1 MKSLVKLLSMLPV
14 LSLSLSAYADTY
26 VQLILDAS
34 GSMYNKV
41 DDGRYR
47 ITAAKDVLKD
57 FIGGLPNQN
66 LNVGLRIYG
75 SELTS
80 KDDGSCLDSKLYV
93 PMEGVNRTA
102 LLNTIRDTRARG
114 STPIAYSLSQAAHD
128 FPPNVQQCAII
139 LVTDGEEVCGGDIRA
154 ASQELEALG
163 CDVDLRII
171 GFDLTDAAITSF
183 DGIGTFENA
192 TDAKSL
198 AAALDRAVVDVVEKD
213 PLGEA
218 TLTALD
224 EVPAGSS
231 FQVTW
236 QAEAGDR
243 DYITI
248 VPADAQDGA
257 YASYAYVESGNP
269 VEIYAPASLGEHE
282 LRYQSDRVPGVS
294 ARRKIN
300 VIEAEIALEAPT
312 EIEAGQPF
320 DVKWIGPN
328 GDRDYITI
336 VPADAADG
344 AYKSY
349 RYTRDGTPLRLHA
362 SITSGPH
369 EIRYQSDRTPGVFAR
384 RPVFV
389 RPAEIVIDA
398 PDNIRGGSPF
408 EVQWQGPNG
417 DRDYLTIVPASAP
430 DGQYTS
436 YDYTRNG
443 SPVRLHAPV
452 EAGSYEVRY
461 QSDREG
467 GVFARLLVR
476 VEPAAVTLTAPDE
489 VEAGVNFNVSWEGPN
504 GDRDYITIVAAGS
517 PAGAYTSYQYT
528 RTGPTVSIQAPNQ
541 PGEYEVRY
549 QSDRNKSIYASRSI
563 TVE

>member
-1 MKSLVKLLSMLPV
+1 MKYLLALSTLLLSLN
-14 LSLSLSAYADTY
+14 AYAETY

-57 FIGGLPNQN
+57 FISGLPNQD

-75 SELTS
+75 SELTR

-102 LLNTIRDTRARG
+102 LLNTIRETRARG
-114 STPIAYSLSQAAHD
+114 STPIAYSLRQAAKD
-128 FPPNVQQCAII
+128 FPTSVSQCAII
-139 LVTDGEEVCGGDIRA
+139 LVTDGEEVCGGDISA
-154 ASQELEALG
+154 AAQELEDLG

-171 GFDLTDAAITSF
+171 GFDLTTAAIASF
-183 DGIGTFENA
+183 EGIGTFENA
-192 TDAKSL
+192 TDAKQL
-198 AAALDRAVVDVVEKD
+198 AEALDRAVIDVVEKD
-213 PLGEA
+213 PLGDA
-218 TLTALD
+218 VLDAPD
-224 EVPAGSS
+224 EVAAGSK
-231 FQVTW
+231 FQVSW
-236 QAEAGDR
+236 QAEAGER

-248 VPADAQDGA
+248 VPADSPDGT
-257 YASYAYVESGNP
+257 YASYAYVDSGNP
-269 VEIYAPASLGEHE
+269 VDIYAPATLGEHE
-282 LRYQSDRVPGVS
+282 VRYQSDRVPGVS
-294 ARRKIN
+294 ARRSIS
-300 VIEAEIALEAPT
+300 VVEAEIALEAPT

-320 DVKWIGPN
+320 EVKWLGPN
-328 GDRDYITI
+328 GDRDYVTI
-336 VPADAADG
+336 VAADAQDG

-349 RYTRDGTPLRLHA
+349 QYTRNGSPMRLHA
-362 SITSGPH
+362 SINSGPH

-417 DRDYLTIVPASAP
+417 DRDYLTIVTANAP

-443 SPVRLHAPV
+443 SPVKLHAPV

-467 GVFARLLVR
+467 GVFARLVVQ
-476 VEPAAVTLTAPDE
+476 VEPANVTLSAP
-489 VEAGVNFNVSWEGPN
+489 EAVDAGTTFDVTWDGPN
-504 GDRDYITIVAAGS
+504 GDRDYITIVASGS

-528 RTGPTVSIQAPNQ
+528 RVGPTVSIQAPNQ
-541 PGEYEVRY
+541 AGEYEVRY
-549 QSDRNKSIYASRSI
+549 QSDRNKSIYASKKI
-563 TVE
+563 TVN